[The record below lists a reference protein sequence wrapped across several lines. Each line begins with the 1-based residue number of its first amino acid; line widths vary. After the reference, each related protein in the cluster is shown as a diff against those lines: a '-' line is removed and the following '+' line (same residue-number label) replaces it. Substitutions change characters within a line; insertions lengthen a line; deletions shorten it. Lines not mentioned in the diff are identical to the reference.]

1 MALYVISDLHIGAG
15 ELDDCDA
22 GCEAA
27 LVEFIG
33 SLTGQPGVELV
44 LNGDSFDFV
53 QADPWTLPGMSGRS
67 PDGLPLAHTR
77 SHALSKAR
85 AIMKAHGR
93 IFDALGHFLRSE
105 GARLTLMPGNHDA
118 DLFWPDVR
126 AEMQARIVAARG
138 GGSGGSG
145 TLPRW
150 HLERVYQP
158 PRAPGVW
165 IEHGHQYDANNRF
178 FGDAAKPETE
188 CWSEKRP
195 PIFADTDGDERLFE
209 CIGTRFLA
217 RYLNA
222 LDRRYPFVDNIKPFK
237 RFLQVAGSS
246 AVTLQ
251 GGSLRAALSVLA
263 FLRFAAV
270 ESVTAPANLLSVLE
284 SGAGLGPTLAALDRN
299 TSGALAQA
307 LVNAGLDLRGMSF
320 DIAVGNADEAL
331 RILDFALAHEDLLDA
346 TAFDLHGLLSAD
358 GGEDGNLSL
367 GVALFIDETDAL
379 RRAAQRCLKNGAQCV
394 VMGHTHELV
403 DEPGYKNTGSWT
415 RYWQVPAGAEMP
427 SWRQLVKDAAT
438 LPMQLRYAFVQED
451 TPAAQVALRTF
462 VPAAAAKA

>member
-33 SLTGQPGVELV
+33 WLSGQPDAELV

-53 QADPWTLPGMSGRS
+53 QADPWDLPGMCGHSA
-67 PDGLPLAHTR
+67 DGLPLAHTR

-93 IFDALGHFLRSE
+93 VFDALGHFLRHE
-105 GARLTLMPGNHDA
+105 GTGLTLMPGNHDA

-138 GGSGGSG
+138 SSGA
-145 TLPRW
+145 LPRW
-150 HLERVYQP
+150 HLERVYRP
-158 PRAPGVW
+158 ARAPGLW
-165 IEHGHQYDANNRF
+165 IEHGHQYDPNNRF
-178 FGDAAKPETE
+178 FGEGNQPETE
-188 CWSEKRP
+188 CWSERRP
-195 PIFADTDGDERLFE
+195 PVFTDTSGEERLFE

-237 RFLQVAGSS
+237 RFVQVMGTS

-263 FLRFAAV
+263 FLRFAAA
-270 ESVTAPANLLSVLE
+270 ETLTAPVNLLSVVE
-284 SGAGLGPTLAALDRN
+284 SGGGIGPTLAALDRS
-299 TSGALAQA
+299 TSGTLSQA
-307 LVNAGLDLRGMSF
+307 LVDAGLDLRGVSF
-320 DIAVGNADEAL
+320 DIAVERAGEAL
-331 RILDFALAHEDLLDA
+331 RILDFALSHEALLDG
-346 TAFDLHGLLSAD
+346 TAFDLRGLLSAN
-358 GGEDGNLSL
+358 GGDDSGNLSL
-367 GVALFIDETDAL
+367 GTGLFVDETDAL
-379 RRAAQRCLKNGAQCV
+379 RRASQRCLKEDGVQSV

-415 RYWQVPAGAEMP
+415 RYWQVPAQADMP

-438 LPMQLRYAFVQED
+438 LPMALRYAFLAED
-451 TPAAQVALRTF
+451 TPAAQVELREYTP
-462 VPAAAAKA
+462 PAA

>member
-33 SLTGQPGVELV
+33 SLTGQPDVELV

-53 QADPWTLPGMSGRS
+53 QADPWNLPGMSGHSREG
-67 PDGLPLAHTR
+67 GLPLAHTR
-77 SHALSKAR
+77 SHALAKAR
-85 AIMKAHGR
+85 AILKAHGR
-93 IFDALGHFLRSE
+93 VFEALGRFLRHE

-126 AEMQARIVAARG
+126 AAMQARIVEARG
-138 GGSGGSG
+138 PSGA
-145 TLPRW
+145 LPRW
-150 HLERVYQP
+150 HLERVYRP
-158 PRAPGVW
+158 ARAPGVW
-165 IEHGHQYDANNRF
+165 IEHGHQYDPNNRF

-188 CWSEKRP
+188 CWSEARP
-195 PIFADTDGDERLFE
+195 PVFTDTRGEERLFE

-237 RFLQVAGSS
+237 RFVQVMGSS

-263 FLRFAAV
+263 FLRFAAL
-270 ESVTAPANLLSVLE
+270 ETVTAPANLLSVVE
-284 SGAGLGPTLAALDRN
+284 SGAGLGPTLVAMDRH
-299 TSGALAQA
+299 TSGALSRA
-307 LVNAGLDLRGMSF
+307 LVGAGLDLRGASF
-320 DIAVGNADEAL
+320 DIAAERADEAL
-331 RILDFALAHEDLLDA
+331 RILDFALAHEALLDD
-346 TAFDLHGLLSAD
+346 TAFDLRGLLSAGAAD
-358 GGEDGNLSL
+358 DGNLSL
-367 GVALFIDETDAL
+367 GGGLVVDETAAL
-379 RRAAQRCLKNGAQCV
+379 KRAAQHCLKQGAQCV

-403 DEPGYKNTGSWT
+403 DEPAYKNTGSWT
-415 RYWQVPAGAEMP
+415 RYWQVPDEAEMP

-438 LPMQLRYAFVQED
+438 LPMALRCAFVPED
-451 TPAAQVALRTF
+451 VPAPQVELRKF
-462 VPAAAAKA
+462 VPGAARGA